1 MDDGPDLIL
10 GACLDCDRLDRLFE
24 FTPGHLLCLP
34 CYRDLVD
41 AALETVPYEKEGED
55 AAS

>member
-1 MDDGPDLIL
+1 MYDGPDIIL
-10 GACLDCDRLDRLFE
+10 GTCPDCDRLDRLFE
-24 FTPGHLLCLP
+24 FTPGHLICLP

-41 AALETVPYEKEGED
+41 AVLVTAADEKEGED